1 MPHQNDFEQ
10 LELLVDTI
18 RVKLGAPACVLK
30 GKNDMECLRAKVQ
43 TIAEVAGVPVPASPV
58 PASKVTVPVIEP
70 VPAPAPAPAPVTP
83 VAVPAPVLELPA
95 PAAAPAPAPATD
107 FTAISET
114 LLKASEDIERVADA
128 LVSGPS
134 AILAAILAS
143 AGSNAEKARKI
154 LDAIEAD
161 TITAE
166 FLASEAS
173 QTPTNPVWMELAR
186 LSGVSH
192 A

>member
-1 MPHQNDFEQ
+1 MLHQNDFEQ

-70 VPAPAPAPAPVTP
+70 VPAPVTP
-83 VAVPAPVLELPA
+83 VAVPAPVPELPA
-95 PAAAPAPAPATD
+95 PAAAPALAPATD

-128 LVSGPS
+128 LVSSPS